1 MKKEDFCEVFGDI
14 NENYIQ
20 EARVNRK
27 VRKPLWLKRGVLAA
41 CLCLIVVT
49 SFIVP
54 RLSNYTDHDKV
65 PSSNIVTAPGFLTLT
80 ASAASLDDDTTIEFP
95 SEETIIMQVGI
106 EVPITYNWNPAM
118 SSRPGIPL
126 NLSAPGYQNT
136 TFEVS
141 VDGGELLLW
150 EEDNTI
156 THMSTPLYVENGTT
170 IYWSSLSQSIS
181 GSVETMEGSRA
192 YIDIIIRENTTIVG
206 YAVVKIEL
214 DNLDSTTKNP
224 YTYYA
229 TLVRS
234 VSFPKV
240 NGSYQNITY
249 EYVRTEMEQL
259 KSKTTT
265 PTVK

>member
-1 MKKEDFCEVFGDI
+1 M
-14 NENYIQ
+14 
-20 EARVNRK
+20 
-27 VRKPLWLKRGVLAA
+27 
-41 CLCLIVVT
+41 T
-49 SFIVP
+49 SFVVP
-54 RLSNYTDHDKV
+54 RLSDYAGHDKS
-65 PSSNIVTAPGFLTLT
+65 PSSNIVTAPGVLTLT
-80 ASAASLDDDTTIEFP
+80 ASAASLDEDTTIEFP
-95 SEETIIMQVGI
+95 SEETIIMQEGI

-170 IYWSSLSQSIS
+170 IYWSSLSQSTS
-181 GSVETMEGSRA
+181 GSVETMEHSPA
-192 YIDIIIRENTTIVG
+192 YIDIVILEDTTIVG

-214 DNLDSTTKNP
+214 DHLDSTTKDP

-229 TLVRS
+229 TLVKS
-234 VSFPKV
+234 ISFPKV
-240 NGSYQNITY
+240 NGGYQNITY
-249 EYVRTEMEQL
+249 EYVRMEMEQL
-259 KSKTTT
+259 KSETRCF
-265 PTVK
+265 

>member
-20 EARVNRK
+20 EARVNRR
-27 VRKPLWLKRGVLAA
+27 VRKTFWLKRGALAA

-49 SFIVP
+49 SFMVP
-54 RLSNYTDHDKV
+54 RLSDYTDHDNS

-95 SEETIIMQVGI
+95 SEETIIMQEGI

-141 VDGGELLLW
+141 VDGGALLLW
-150 EEDNTI
+150 EDNTV
-156 THMSTPLYVENGTT
+156 THMSIPLYVENGTT
-170 IYWSSLSQSIS
+170 IYWSSLSKSTS
-181 GSVETMEGSRA
+181 GSVETMENSRA
-192 YIDIIIRENTTIVG
+192 YIDIIIREDTTIVG

-214 DNLDSTTKNP
+214 DHSDATTEYP
-224 YTYYA
+224 CTYYA
-229 TLVRS
+229 TLVKS

-249 EYVRTEMEQL
+249 EYVRMEMEQL
-259 KSKTTT
+259 KSETRYS
-265 PTVK
+265 

>member
-20 EARVNRK
+20 EARANRR
-27 VRKPLWLKRGVLAA
+27 VRKTLWLKRGALAA

-49 SFIVP
+49 SFVVP
-54 RLSNYTDHDKV
+54 RLSDYAGHDKS
-65 PSSNIVTAPGFLTLT
+65 PSSNIVTAPGVLTLT
-80 ASAASLDDDTTIEFP
+80 ASAASLDEDTTIEFP
-95 SEETIIMQVGI
+95 SEETIIMQEGI

-170 IYWSSLSQSIS
+170 IYWSTLSQSTS
-181 GSVETMEGSRA
+181 GSVETMEHSPA
-192 YIDIIIRENTTIVG
+192 YIDIVILEDTTIVG

-214 DNLDSTTKNP
+214 DHLDSTTKDP

-229 TLVRS
+229 TLVKS
-234 VSFPKV
+234 ISFPKV
-240 NGSYQNITY
+240 NGGYQNITY
-249 EYVRTEMEQL
+249 EYVRMEMEQL
-259 KSKTTT
+259 KSETRCF
-265 PTVK
+265 